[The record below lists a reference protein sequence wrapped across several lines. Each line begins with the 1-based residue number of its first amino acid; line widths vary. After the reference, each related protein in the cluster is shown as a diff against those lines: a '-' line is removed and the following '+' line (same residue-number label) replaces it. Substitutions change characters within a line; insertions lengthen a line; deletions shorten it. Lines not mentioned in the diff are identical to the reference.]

1 MSMRSLLL
9 ATLVFLLLAVPTFAQ
24 VDKATIEA
32 VALDQSKA
40 PLPGVTVTV
49 TRPET
54 GFTAVGVTD
63 SSGTARF
70 LSLAPGVY
78 NVEFALEGFATVK
91 ETKRTLVLGE
101 NAKIPVTMQAKTSD
115 VITVNAAAE
124 VIDVHKTDTSTNIL
138 PEQIEQLPVPNRD
151 FQKLAFLAPG
161 VQRERGGFRFINDG
175 PVIGSGGNASQAT
188 ILVDGVDVTDPA
200 LGQARSRFSQDAIRE
215 FRVVQ
220 DRFSSEIGGSAGG
233 AMTIITKSGTN
244 DLDGNV
250 FGFFRNNNLRSK
262 PVTAQEK
269 SDYSRHQIGGTI
281 GGPLSRDRAFYFA
294 SVEQIHEA
302 RPTLFRP
309 LGKFTALAADINNP
323 FDQTLLFG
331 SLDQQLSAKQ
341 TAGEKIVYETYK
353 QDNFRVGTNA
363 GSPLADESYGQTLKR
378 RNWSAT
384 FQHNAVLSADMNNE
398 ARAQYGYHRYDEPTN
413 STSVAEW
420 FSSGNTLMTGGN
432 ILGNLLGAGDTFE
445 LRDTFYKHFTSGRS
459 SHDLKAGFSAQRV
472 KERSRIDTYATGLF
486 LYLTDDRSLPL
497 AYAYG
502 VGSSD
507 VTMSTN
513 LYGAFVEDA
522 WRPNTNLL
530 VNLGLRYDLDTNGN
544 NPTLQTP
551 LNDGRKRDTNNY
563 QPRASFTYDL
573 AGNGSSV
580 VRGGAGRF
588 VGRFL
593 LVPALQERQQ
603 NGLTG
608 RVTFTRINGAL
619 LGIPALA
626 LDPNNP
632 TTTGIVSK
640 PAIILLD
647 PNYKNPEADQASL
660 GYTLRLGQSRM
671 YFDTEAIYVKGRD
684 EIAIRDVNFAGNAVA
699 ATSAAIRPNT
709 AYDQINV
716 YTNDGHSTYRALV
729 FSLNGNVRKSDLV
742 TASVTFANKK
752 NISDDF
758 SPEFPF
764 GYPNDPANLESE
776 YGRARGTERY
786 RIVLSGVFHA
796 PWEVTVAPI
805 YEYGSGQPWTH
816 RLGYDLNG
824 DGKNSDRCAGGLPAD
839 GFFNNV
845 CPSGVTY
852 ARNSENGPLFR
863 QFSLRVTKAIP
874 AARYGRFE
882 AIAEVFNLF
891 NNVNWDVNS
900 VAAGQ
905 FLSGPTLASYRTAAD
920 KTKPAAAVPN
930 TAFGTYSATLQPREF
945 QLGLRWV
952 F

>member
-1 MSMRSLLL
+1 MSTRSLLL
-9 ATLVFLLLAVPTFAQ
+9 VTLAFLLLAVPTFAQ

-49 TRPET
+49 SRPAT
-54 GFTAVGVTD
+54 GFSVMGVTD
-63 SSGTARF
+63 TSGIARF

-78 NVEFALEGFATVK
+78 SVQFALDGFGTVK
-91 ETKRTLVLGE
+91 ESHLTLVVGQ
-101 NAKIPVTMQAKTSD
+101 NAKVAVTMQQKASET
-115 VITVNAAAE
+115 ITVSAAPP
-124 VIDVHKTDTSTNIL
+124 VVDVHKTDSSTNIV
-138 PEQIEQLPVPNRD
+138 PEQIDQLPVPNRD
-151 FQKLAFLAPG
+151 FQNLAFLTPG
-161 VQRERGGFRFINDG
+161 VQRERGAFRFISGG

-200 LGQARSRFSQDAIRE
+200 LGLARSRFSQDAIRE

-220 DRFSSEIGGSAGG
+220 DRFSSEIGGSSGG
-233 AMTIITKSGTN
+233 AMTIVTKSGTN
-244 DLDGNV
+244 EVAGNV
-250 FGFFRNNNLRSK
+250 FAFYRDKSLRSK
-262 PVTAQEK
+262 PVADLQK
-269 SDYSRHQIGGTI
+269 NDYSRHQLGGTV
-281 GGPLSRDRAFYFA
+281 GGPLARDRAFYFA
-294 SVEQIHEA
+294 SVEQISESK
-302 RPTLFRP
+302 PTLVRP
-309 LGKFTALAADINNP
+309 GGKLTAQAADPSNS
-323 FDQTLLFG
+323 FDQLLLFG

-341 TAGEKIVYETYK
+341 TAAEKIVYETYK
-353 QDNFRVGTNA
+353 EDNFRVGSNFGT
-363 GSPLADESYGQTLKR
+363 PVADESYGQTLKR
-378 RNWSAT
+378 HNWSAT
-384 FQHNAVLSADMNNE
+384 FQHNALLSSDMNNE
-398 ARAQYGYHRYDEPTN
+398 ARAQYGYHRYEEPTN

-420 FSSGNTLMTGGN
+420 FSSGNTLMSGGN
-432 ILGNLLGAGDTFE
+432 ILGDLLGAGNTFE
-445 LRDTFYKHFTSGRS
+445 LRDTFYRHFSQGRS
-459 SHDLKAGFSAQRV
+459 SHDLKAGISAQRV
-472 KERSRIDTYATGLF
+472 KERSRIDTYAYGLF

-551 LNDGRKRDTNNY
+551 LNDGRKKDTNNY
-563 QPRASFTYDL
+563 QPRVSFTYDL
-573 AGNGSSV
+573 TGNGSSV

-626 LDPNNP
+626 LDPKNP

-660 GYTLRLGQSRM
+660 GYTRRIGQSRM
-671 YFDTEAIYVKGRD
+671 YIDTEAIYVKGRD
-684 EIAIRDVNFAGNAVA
+684 EIAIRDTNFAGNAVA
-699 ATSAAIRPNT
+699 ATTAAFRPNT
-709 AYDQINV
+709 AFDQINV

-729 FSLNGNVRKSDLV
+729 FALNGNVRANDLI

-796 PWEVTVAPI
+796 PWGLNVAPI
-805 YEYGSGQPWTH
+805 YEYGSGQPWTR

-824 DGKNSDRCAGGLPAD
+824 DGKNSDRCAAGLDPS
-839 GFFNNV
+839 FFTGV
-845 CPSGVTY
+845 CPGGASY
-852 ARNSENGPLFR
+852 DRNGQNGPTFR
-863 QFSLRVTKAIP
+863 NFSLRLTKAIP
-874 AARYGRFE
+874 AGGFGHLE
-882 AIAEVFNLF
+882 AIAEAFNVFN
-891 NNVNWDVNS
+891 NKNWDVNS
-900 VAAGQ
+900 VVAGE
-905 FLSGPTLASYRTAAD
+905 FLTGPTLANYRAD
-920 KTKPAAAVPN
+920 KTKPPTAAPN
-930 TAFGTYSATLQPREF
+930 TAFGTYRTTLSPREV
-945 QLGLRWV
+945 QLGLRLV

>member
-1 MSMRSLLL
+1 MSTRSLLL
-9 ATLVFLLLAVPTFAQ
+9 VLLALLLALPTVAQ

-32 VALDQSKA
+32 LALDQAKA

-54 GFTAVGVTD
+54 GFSAVAVTD

-70 LSLAPGVY
+70 LSLSPGSY
-78 NVEFALEGFATVK
+78 TVEFALEGFASVRK
-91 ETKRTLVLGE
+91 PKMPLVVGQ
-101 NAKIPVTMQAKTSD
+101 NAKVAVEMQAKASDTITVSAAPD
-115 VITVNAAAE
+115 VI
-124 VIDVHKTDTSTNIL
+124 DLHKTDSSTNIV
-138 PEQIEQLPVPNRD
+138 PEQIQQLPVPNRD

-161 VQRERGGFRFINDG
+161 VQRERGGFRFIGDG

-188 ILVDGVDVTDPA
+188 MLVDGVDVTDPA
-200 LGQARSRFSQDAIRE
+200 LGLARSRFSQDAIRE

-220 DRFSSEIGGSAGG
+220 DRFSSEIGGSSGG
-233 AMTIITKSGTN
+233 AMTVVTKSGTN
-244 DLDGNV
+244 DLDGSL
-250 FGFFRNNNLRSK
+250 FAFFRDNALRSK
-262 PVTAQEK
+262 SAAEQQK
-269 SDYSRHQIGGTI
+269 NDYSRHQLGGTI
-281 GGPLSRDRAFYFA
+281 GGALARNKAFYFA
-294 SVEQIHEA
+294 SVEQIHETK
-302 RPTLFRP
+302 PTLFRP
-309 LGKFTALAADINNP
+309 LGKFTSTASDINNP

-331 SLDQQLSAKQ
+331 GLDQQLSDKQ
-341 TAGEKIVYETYK
+341 TAGEKVVYETYK
-353 QDNFRVGTNA
+353 EDNFRVGN
-363 GSPLADESYGQTLKR
+363 LADESYGQTLKR
-378 RNWSAT
+378 RNWGT
-384 FQHNAVLSADMNNE
+384 TLQHNVVLSSDMNNE
-398 ARAQYGYHRYDEPTN
+398 LRAQYGYHRYDEPTN
-413 STSVAEW
+413 STGVAEW

-432 ILGNLLGAGDTFE
+432 ILGNLLGAGDTYE
-445 LRDTFYKHFTSGRS
+445 LRDTFYKHFVSGRS

-486 LYLTDDRSLPL
+486 LYLTDDRTLPL

-522 WRPNTNLL
+522 WRPNPNLL

-544 NPTLQTP
+544 NPTFQTP
-551 LNDGRKRDTNNY
+551 LQNGRSRDTNNY

-573 AGNGSSV
+573 AGNGSNI

-626 LDPNNP
+626 LDPKNP

-647 PNYKNPEADQASL
+647 PNYKNPEADQASV
-660 GYTLRLGQSRM
+660 GYTMRLGQSRL

-699 ATSAAIRPNT
+699 ATTAAIRPNT
-709 AYDQINV
+709 TYDQINV

-729 FSLNGNVRKSDLV
+729 FSLNGNVRTNDLV

-764 GYPNDPANLESE
+764 GYPNDPANLASE

-786 RIVLSGVFHA
+786 RIVLSGIFHA
-796 PWEVTVAPI
+796 PWGVTVAPI

-824 DGKNSDRCAGGLPAD
+824 DGKNSDRCSTGLDSA
-839 GFFNNV
+839 FFANV
-845 CPSGVTY
+845 CPGGVAY
-852 ARNSENGPLFR
+852 ARNAQNGPTFR
-863 QFSLRVTKAIP
+863 QLSLRLTKSIP
-874 AARYGRFE
+874 AGGFGHLE
-882 AIAEVFNLF
+882 AIAEAFNVFN
-891 NNVNWDVNS
+891 NKNWDVNS
-900 VAAGQ
+900 VAAGE
-905 FLSGPTLASYRTAAD
+905 FLSGPTLATYRTAAD
-920 KTKPAAAVPN
+920 KTKAPAAVPN
-930 TAFGTYSATLQPREF
+930 TAFGTFSKTLSPREI
-945 QLGLRWV
+945 QIGLRLV

>member
-1 MSMRSLLL
+1 MPRTL
-9 ATLVFLLLAVPTFAQ
+9 TLVLVALLLLAVPLLAQ

-49 TRPET
+49 VRPET
-54 GFTAVGVTD
+54 GFSVMAVTD
-63 SSGTARF
+63 TAGTARF
-70 LSLAPGVY
+70 FSLAPGSY
-78 NVEFALEGFATVK
+78 SVEFALEGFGTVK
-91 ETKRTLVLGE
+91 ESNVVLVVGQ
-101 NAKIPVTMQAKTSD
+101 NAKIAVAMKPKASET
-115 VITVNAAAE
+115 ITVSAAPD
-124 VIDVHKTDTSTNIL
+124 VIDVHKTDSSTNIV
-138 PEQIEQLPVPNRD
+138 PEQIDTLPVPNRD

-161 VQRERGGFRFINDG
+161 VQRERGGFRFIQDG

-200 LGQARSRFSQDAIRE
+200 LGLARSRFSQDAIRE

-233 AMTIITKSGTN
+233 AMSIVTKSGTN
-244 DLDGNV
+244 NISGNV
-250 FGFFRNNNLRSK
+250 FGFFRDNSLRSK
-262 PVTAQEK
+262 SAAEQQK
-269 SDYSRHQIGGTI
+269 NDFSRHQVGGTI
-281 GGPLSRDRAFYFA
+281 GGPISRDKMFYFLSA
-294 SVEQIHEA
+294 EQISETK
-302 RPTLFRP
+302 PTLFRP
-309 LGKFTALAADINNP
+309 LGKFATTLADINNP
-323 FDQTLLFG
+323 VDQTLLFG

-341 TAGEKIVYETYK
+341 TAGEKLVYETYK
-353 QDNFRVGTNA
+353 EDNFRVG
-363 GSPLADESYGQTLKR
+363 GLADESYGQTLKR
-378 RNWSAT
+378 RNWST
-384 FQHNAVLSADMNNE
+384 TLQHNALISADMNNE
-398 ARAQYGYHRYDEPTN
+398 VRAQYGYHRYDEPTN
-413 STSVAEW
+413 SDAVAEW

-432 ILGNLLGAGDTFE
+432 ILGDLLGAGDTYE
-445 LRDTFYKHFTSGRS
+445 VRDTFYKHFAQGRS
-459 SHDLKAGFSAQRV
+459 SHDLKAGLSAQRV

-486 LYLTDDRSLPL
+486 LYVTDDRTLPL

-522 WRPNTNLL
+522 WRPNANLL
-530 VNLGLRYDLDTNGN
+530 LSFGLRYDLDTNGN
-544 NPTLQTP
+544 NPTLKTP
-551 LNDGRKRDTNNY
+551 LNDGRKKDTNNY
-563 QPRASFTYDL
+563 QPRFSFTYDL
-573 AGNGSSV
+573 LGNGTSV
-580 VRGGAGRF
+580 LRGGAGRF

-626 LDPNNP
+626 LDPKNP

-647 PNYKNPEADQASL
+647 PNYKSPEADQASL
-660 GYTLRLGQSRM
+660 GYTMRLGESRL
-671 YFDTEAIYVKGRD
+671 YLDAEGIYVKGRD
-684 EIAIRDVNFAGNAVA
+684 EIVVRDTNFAGNAVA
-699 ATSAAIRPNT
+699 ATSALVRPNT
-709 AYDQINV
+709 AFDQINV

-729 FSLNGNVRKSDLV
+729 LALNGNVRKNDLV

-752 NISDDF
+752 NVSDDF

-764 GYPNDPANLESE
+764 GYPNDPANVETE

-786 RIVLSGVFHA
+786 RVVLSGIFHA
-796 PWEVTVAPI
+796 PWEITVAPI

-824 DGKNSDRCAGGLPAD
+824 DGKNSDRCAAGLDSA
-839 GFFNNV
+839 FFGNV
-845 CPSGVTY
+845 CPGGVAY
-852 ARNSENGPLFR
+852 DRNAEDGPTFR
-863 QFSLRVTKAIP
+863 QFSLRLTKGIP
-874 AARYGRFE
+874 AGRFGRLE
-882 AIAEVFNLF
+882 AIAEAFNLF
-891 NNVNWDVNS
+891 NNKNWDVNS
-900 VAAGQ
+900 VAAGE
-905 FLSGPTLASYRTAAD
+905 FLSGPTLANYRTAAD
-920 KTKPAAAVPN
+920 KTKPGAAVKN
-930 TAFGTYSATLQPREF
+930 TAFGTYSKTLSPREI
-945 QLGLRWV
+945 QLGLRLV